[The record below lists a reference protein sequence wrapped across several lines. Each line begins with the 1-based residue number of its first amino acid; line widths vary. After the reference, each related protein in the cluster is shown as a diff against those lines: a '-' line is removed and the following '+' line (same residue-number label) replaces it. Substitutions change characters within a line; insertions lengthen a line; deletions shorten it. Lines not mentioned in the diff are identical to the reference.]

1 MLGIKVR
8 VGKSASGDSSI
19 MPMDIALDVAE
30 ECGLP
35 LMAHLDAPPPS
46 RHEVMSRLRPG
57 DILTHCFRPFP
68 NAPVRADGKVRD
80 ERGEIRRHVKVF
92 VNGEDA
98 TRGEGLGTQ
107 VPAGARVHIINAVS
121 GG

>member
-1 MLGIKVR
+1 MPSAPVTLILPGMLR
-8 VGKSASGDSSI
+8 DLVGG
-19 MPMDIALDVAE
+19 VAE
-30 ECGLP
+30 IEVASPSDSQTVAQL
-35 LMAHLDAPPPS
+35 LDRAFAD
-46 RHEVMSRLRPG
+46 HRL
-57 DILTHCFRPFP
+57 L
-68 NAPVRADGKVRD
+68 DGKVRD

>member
-1 MLGIKVR
+1 
-8 VGKSASGDSSI
+8 
-19 MPMDIALDVAE
+19 MPL
-30 ECGLP
+30 
-35 LMAHLDAPPPS
+35 
-46 RHEVMSRLRPG
+46 
-57 DILTHCFRPFP
+57 
-68 NAPVRADGKVRD
+68 APVRIILPGLLRDLAGGVAEIEVESPGPSQTVSELLDRAFSEHRILAGKVRD

-98 TRGEGLGTQ
+98 TRGAGVATE

>member
-1 MLGIKVR
+1 
-8 VGKSASGDSSI
+8 
-19 MPMDIALDVAE
+19 MP
-30 ECGLP
+30 
-35 LMAHLDAPPPS
+35 S
-46 RHEVMSRLRPG
+46 
-57 DILTHCFRPFP
+57 
-68 NAPVRADGKVRD
+68 APVRVILPGMLRDLVGGVSEIEVESPADSQTVAQLLDRAFAEHRVLDGKVRD

-98 TRGEGLGTQ
+98 TRVEGVGTP